1 MLLVINTY
9 GSFLKKEGECFS
21 VKTEDKFFE
30 VSSQKVS
37 SIIIST
43 SAYLTTDAIKL
54 AIENNIDIVFL
65 DEFGN
70 PFARI
75 WHPKVG
81 STAEI
86 RRKQL
91 EIADKKEGLQIA
103 LQSIKRKFNNQVE
116 LLKKLRETRPQRY
129 SEITYYIEKLLET
142 GKDFDQLEGTIEE
155 NRQKI
160 MGIEGTI
167 SRIYFES
174 INKLMPE
181 KYKFQGRSRNPAID
195 EFNCLLN
202 YAYGV
207 LYSRVERA
215 CIIAGLDPYIGFLH
229 TDNYNKKSFVFDLI
243 ENYRQWADEV
253 VISLFAGR
261 KVKDEMFDKLTNG
274 FSLNKKVCRLLL

>member
-21 VKTEDKFFE
+21 VKTEDKFF
-30 VSSQKVS
+30 
-37 SIIIST
+37 
-43 SAYLTTDAIKL
+43 
-54 AIENNIDIVFL
+54 
-65 DEFGN
+65 
-70 PFARI
+70 
-75 WHPKVG
+75 
-81 STAEI
+81 
-86 RRKQL
+86 
-91 EIADKKEGLQIA
+91 
-103 LQSIKRKFNNQVE
+103 
-116 LLKKLRETRPQRY
+116 
-129 SEITYYIEKLLET
+129 
-142 GKDFDQLEGTIEE
+142 EE